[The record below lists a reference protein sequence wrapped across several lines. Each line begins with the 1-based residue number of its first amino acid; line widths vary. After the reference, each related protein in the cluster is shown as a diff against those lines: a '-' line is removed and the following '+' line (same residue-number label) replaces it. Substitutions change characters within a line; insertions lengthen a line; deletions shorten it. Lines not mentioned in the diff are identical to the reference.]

1 MDDCQNGKESAA
13 GRDWAKTQRILD
25 ANFNRASEGYR
36 IAEEYA
42 RFVIEDAFL
51 TRKLKEAR
59 HALTQ
64 SFEQA
69 IGETT
74 RLAFRETQADV
85 GTLISTESE
94 SPPPILTPLSVSVF
108 STSVLAPMRELYF

>member
-94 SPPPILTPLSVSVF
+94 SIRKNPADVAQASFKRAEQALRSL
-108 STSVLAPMRELYF
+108 EE